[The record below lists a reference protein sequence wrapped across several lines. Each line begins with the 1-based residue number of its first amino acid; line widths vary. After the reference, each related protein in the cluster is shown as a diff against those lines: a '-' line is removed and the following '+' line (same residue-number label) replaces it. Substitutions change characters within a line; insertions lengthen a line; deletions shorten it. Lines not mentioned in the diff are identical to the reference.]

1 MEPNPILGEPIGV
14 VHVTINGQKVPANVY
29 ADRTCVMP
37 DGTIRKVKQEVVDA
51 LLAKKRAAEAPAQA
65 PVQQPAASQPYITRV
80 QSQPVIQPVQRV
92 QSAAPQPA
100 VQPTVQAPQ
109 TTMQY
114 GVPAQ
119 NVQNAQS
126 AGYQAPVAD
135 TVQQSSQPTT
145 SIPYIPDHNDLPDQK
160 TATRQTMV
168 AQELM
173 RQETAAEPP
182 KKRFGLGKG
191 KKEKPASSVHHAA
204 QAPVQAPA
212 EPAQPTQKK
221 NNKVIAAILAIV
233 IVGSVAG
240 YAFVPSIYDGMNG
253 VLTAVTGHQVGVP
266 PVSENSNRDDVVTP
280 QPTVNQPASGNTDT
294 ATKALGDIDMS
305 GDVTIEFYASVKTA
319 DGREY
324 NVPLS
329 TANLTDGTLT
339 ALLDSGGYPLTQNA
353 Q

>member
-1 MEPNPILGEPIGV
+1 MEANPILGEPIGV

-29 ADRTCVMP
+29 ADRTCIMP

-51 LLAKKRAAEAPAQA
+51 LLAKKRAAEIPAQTSAQQAPAA
-65 PVQQPAASQPYITRV
+65 QPFITRV
-80 QSQPVIQPVQRV
+80 QSQPVVQPVQP
-92 QSAAPQPA
+92 AAPQPA
-100 VQPTVQAPQ
+100 VQTPQ

-114 GVPAQ
+114 GVSAHGVSPAQ
-119 NVQNAQS
+119 AP
-126 AGYQAPVAD
+126 GYQVPV
-135 TVQQSSQPTT
+135 TGSVEQPSQATA
-145 SIPYIPDHNDLPDQK
+145 SVPYIPDPDNLPDQM
-160 TATRQTMV
+160 TATRQTMI

-212 EPAQPTQKK
+212 KPAQPTQKKK

-233 IVGSVAG
+233 IVGGVAG

-266 PVSENSNRDDVVTP
+266 PVSENSNSDDVVTP

>member
-1 MEPNPILGEPIGV
+1 MESNPILGEPIGV

-65 PVQQPAASQPYITRV
+65 PVQQPAASQPHITRV
-80 QSQPVIQPVQRV
+80 QSQPVIQP
-92 QSAAPQPA
+92 A
-100 VQPTVQAPQ
+100 VQPTVQAP
-109 TTMQY
+109 
-114 GVPAQ
+114 A
-119 NVQNAQS
+119 
-126 AGYQAPVAD
+126 
-135 TVQQSSQPTT
+135 
-145 SIPYIPDHNDLPDQK
+145 K
-160 TATRQTMV
+160 
-168 AQELM
+168 
-173 RQETAAEPP
+173 
-182 KKRFGLGKG
+182 
-191 KKEKPASSVHHAA
+191 
-204 QAPVQAPA
+204 
-212 EPAQPTQKK
+212 PAQPTQKKK

-233 IVGSVAG
+233 IVGGVAG

-266 PVSENSNRDDVVTP
+266 PVSENSNSDDVVTP

>member
-1 MEPNPILGEPIGV
+1 MESNPILGEPIGV

-65 PVQQPAASQPYITRV
+65 PVQQPAASQPHITRV
-80 QSQPVIQPVQRV
+80 QSQPVI
-92 QSAAPQPA
+92 QPA

-145 SIPYIPDHNDLPDQK
+145 SVPYIPDPDNLPDQM
-160 TATRQTMV
+160 TATRQTMI

-173 RQETAAEPP
+173 RQETAAELP
-182 KKRFGLGKG
+182 KKKFGLGKG

-212 EPAQPTQKK
+212 KPAQPTQKK
-221 NNKVIAAILAIV
+221 NNKVIAAILAVV
-233 IVGSVAG
+233 IVGGVAG
-240 YAFVPSIYDGMNG
+240 YAFVPPVYDGVNG

-266 PVSENSNRDDVVTP
+266 PVSENGDNDVITP
-280 QPTVNQPASGNTDT
+280 QPTVNQPASGSTDT
-294 ATKALGDIDMS
+294 TSNEVNKVLGDIDMS
-305 GDVTIEFYASVKTA
+305 GDVTIEFYANVKTA

-324 NVPLS
+324 KVPLS

>member
-1 MEPNPILGEPIGV
+1 MEPNSTLGEPIGV

-29 ADRTCVMP
+29 ADRTCIMP

-51 LLAKKRAAEAPAQA
+51 LLAKKRAAEIPAQTPAQQA
-65 PVQQPAASQPYITRV
+65 PVAQPFITRV
-80 QSQPVIQPVQRV
+80 QSQPVI
-92 QSAAPQPA
+92 QPA

-114 GVPAQ
+114 GVPTQ

-145 SIPYIPDHNDLPDQK
+145 SVPYIPDPDNLPDQM
-160 TATRQTMV
+160 TATRQTMI

-191 KKEKPASSVHHAA
+191 KKEKPASGVHHAA
-204 QAPVQAPA
+204 PAPTQATA
-212 EPAQPTQKK
+212 EPARPSQKK
-221 NNKVIAAILAIV
+221 KSSKVIAAILAVV
-233 IVGSVAG
+233 IVGGVAG
-240 YAFVPSIYDGMNG
+240 YAFVPPVYDGVNG

-266 PVSENSNRDDVVTP
+266 PVSENGDNDVITP
-280 QPTVNQPASGNTDT
+280 QPTVNQPASGSTDT
-294 ATKALGDIDMS
+294 TSNEVNKVLGDIDMS
-305 GDVTIEFYASVKTA
+305 GDVTIEFYANVKTA

-324 NVPLS
+324 KVPLS

>member
-1 MEPNPILGEPIGV
+1 MEPNSTLGEPIGV

-29 ADRTCVMP
+29 ADRTCIMP

-51 LLAKKRAAEAPAQA
+51 LLAKKRAAEIPAQTPAQQA
-65 PVQQPAASQPYITRV
+65 PVAQPFITRV
-80 QSQPVIQPVQRV
+80 QSQ
-92 QSAAPQPA
+92 
-100 VQPTVQAPQ
+100 Q

-114 GVPAQ
+114 GVSAHGVSPAQ
-119 NVQNAQS
+119 AP
-126 AGYQAPVAD
+126 GYQVPV
-135 TVQQSSQPTT
+135 TGSVEQPSQATA
-145 SIPYIPDHNDLPDQK
+145 SVPYIPDPNELPDQM

-173 RQETAAEPP
+173 QQEANEAA

-191 KKEKPASSVHHAA
+191 KKEKPASGVHHAA
-204 QAPVQAPA
+204 PAPTQATA
-212 EPAQPTQKK
+212 EPARPSQKK
-221 NNKVIAAILAIV
+221 KSSKVIAAILAVV
-233 IVGSVAG
+233 IVGGVAG
-240 YAFVPSIYDGMNG
+240 YAFVPSVYDGVNG

-266 PVSENSNRDDVVTP
+266 PVSENGDNDVITP
-280 QPTVNQPASGNTDT
+280 QPTVNQPASGSTDT
-294 ATKALGDIDMS
+294 TSNEVNKVLGDIDMS
-305 GDVTIEFYASVKTA
+305 GDVTIEFYANVKTA

-324 NVPLS
+324 KVPLS

>member
-1 MEPNPILGEPIGV
+1 MEPNSTLGEPIGV

-65 PVQQPAASQPYITRV
+65 PVQQPAATQPHITRV

-92 QSAAPQPA
+92 QQPAAPQPA
-100 VQPTVQAPQ
+100 AQPTVQAPQ

-119 NVQNAQS
+119 NAQP

-135 TVQQSSQPTT
+135 TVQQPSQPTT
-145 SIPYIPDHNDLPDQK
+145 SVPYIPDPNDLPDQM

-173 RQETAAEPP
+173 RQEAAAEPP

-191 KKEKPASSVHHAA
+191 KKEKPVNNVHRPA
-204 QAPVQAPA
+204 QAPTQTPA
-212 EPAQPTQKK
+212 EPAQPSQKKK
-221 NNKVIAAILAIV
+221 NNKVIAAILAVV
-233 IVGSVAG
+233 IVGGVAG
-240 YAFVPSIYDGMNG
+240 YAFVPSIYDGVNG

-266 PVSENSNRDDVVTP
+266 PVSENTNDDVVTP

>member
-1 MEPNPILGEPIGV
+1 MEANPILGEPIGV

-65 PVQQPAASQPYITRV
+65 PVQQPAASQPHITRV
-80 QSQPVIQPVQRV
+80 QSQPVI
-92 QSAAPQPA
+92 QPA

-145 SIPYIPDHNDLPDQK
+145 SVPYIPDPNELPDQM

-173 RQETAAEPP
+173 QQEANEAA

-191 KKEKPASSVHHAA
+191 KKEKPASGVHHAA
-204 QAPVQAPA
+204 PAPTQATA
-212 EPAQPTQKK
+212 EPARPSQKK
-221 NNKVIAAILAIV
+221 KSSKVIAAILAVV
-233 IVGSVAG
+233 IVGGVAG
-240 YAFVPSIYDGMNG
+240 YAFVPSVYDGVNG

-266 PVSENSNRDDVVTP
+266 PVSENSNSDDVVTP

-294 ATKALGDIDMS
+294 ATKALSNIDMS

-324 NVPLS
+324 KVPLS

-339 ALLDSGGYPLTQNA
+339 SLLDSGGYPLTQNA

>member
-1 MEPNPILGEPIGV
+1 MESNPILGEPIGV

-65 PVQQPAASQPYITRV
+65 PVQQPAASQPHITRV
-80 QSQPVIQPVQRV
+80 QSQPVI
-92 QSAAPQPA
+92 QPA

-114 GVPAQ
+114 GVPTQ

-145 SIPYIPDHNDLPDQK
+145 SVPYIPDPDNLPDQM
-160 TATRQTMV
+160 TATRQTMI

-173 RQETAAEPP
+173 RQETAAESP

-212 EPAQPTQKK
+212 KPAQPTQKKK

-233 IVGSVAG
+233 IVGGVAG

-266 PVSENSNRDDVVTP
+266 PVSENSNSDDVVTP

>member
-51 LLAKKRAAEAPAQA
+51 LLAKKRAADAPAQA
-65 PVQQPAASQPYITRV
+65 PVQQPAASQPHITRV
-80 QSQPVIQPVQRV
+80 QSQP
-92 QSAAPQPA
+92 A
-100 VQPTVQAPQ
+100 VQTPQ

-114 GVPAQ
+114 GASAHGVSPAQ
-119 NVQNAQS
+119 AP
-126 AGYQAPVAD
+126 GYQVPV
-135 TVQQSSQPTT
+135 TGSVEQPSQATA
-145 SIPYIPDHNDLPDQK
+145 SVPYIPDPNELPDQM

-173 RQETAAEPP
+173 QQEANEAA

-191 KKEKPASSVHHAA
+191 KKEKPASSVHHAV

-221 NNKVIAAILAIV
+221 KNNKVIAAILAIV
-233 IVGSVAG
+233 IVGGVAG

-253 VLTAVTGHQVGVP
+253 VLTVVTGHQVGVP
-266 PVSENSNRDDVVTP
+266 PVSENSNSDDVVTP

>member
-1 MEPNPILGEPIGV
+1 MEPNSTLGEPIGV

-29 ADRTCVMP
+29 ADRTCIMP

-51 LLAKKRAAEAPAQA
+51 LLAKKRAAEIPAQT
-65 PVQQPAASQPYITRV
+65 PVQQP
-80 QSQPVIQPVQRV
+80 
-92 QSAAPQPA
+92 AAPQPA
-100 VQPTVQAPQ
+100 VQTPQ

-114 GVPAQ
+114 GVSAHGVSPAQ
-119 NVQNAQS
+119 AP
-126 AGYQAPVAD
+126 GYQAPAAD
-135 TVQQSSQPTT
+135 IVQQPLQPTT
-145 SIPYIPDHNDLPDQK
+145 SASYIPDPNDLPDQM

-173 RQETAAEPP
+173 QQEANEAA

-191 KKEKPASSVHHAA
+191 KKEKPASGVHHAA
-204 QAPVQAPA
+204 PAPTQATA
-212 EPAQPTQKK
+212 EPARPSQKK
-221 NNKVIAAILAIV
+221 KSSKVIAAILAVV
-233 IVGSVAG
+233 IVGGVAG
-240 YAFVPSIYDGMNG
+240 YAFVPSVYDGVNG

-266 PVSENSNRDDVVTP
+266 PVSENGDNDVITP

>member
-1 MEPNPILGEPIGV
+1 MEPNSTLGEPIGV

-29 ADRTCVMP
+29 ADRTCIMP

-51 LLAKKRAAEAPAQA
+51 LLAKKRAAEIPAQTPAQQAPAA
-65 PVQQPAASQPYITRV
+65 QPFITRV
-80 QSQPVIQPVQRV
+80 QSQPVI
-92 QSAAPQPA
+92 QPA

-114 GVPAQ
+114 GVPTQ

-135 TVQQSSQPTT
+135 TVQQSSQPTA
-145 SIPYIPDHNDLPDQK
+145 SVPYIPDPNELPDQM

-173 RQETAAEPP
+173 QQEANEAA

-191 KKEKPASSVHHAA
+191 KNGVHHAA
-204 QAPVQAPA
+204 PAPTQATA
-212 EPAQPTQKK
+212 EPARPSQKK
-221 NNKVIAAILAIV
+221 KSSKVIAAILAVV
-233 IVGSVAG
+233 IVGGVAG
-240 YAFVPSIYDGMNG
+240 YAFVPSVYDGVNG

-266 PVSENSNRDDVVTP
+266 PVSENGDNDVITP
-280 QPTVNQPASGNTDT
+280 QPTVNQPASGSTDT
-294 ATKALGDIDMS
+294 TSNEVNKVLGDIDMS
-305 GDVTIEFYASVKTA
+305 GDVTIEFYANVKTA

-324 NVPLS
+324 KVPLS

-339 ALLDSGGYPLTQNA
+339 SLLDSGGYPLTQNA

>member
-65 PVQQPAASQPYITRV
+65 PVQQPAASQPHITRV
-80 QSQPVIQPVQRV
+80 QSQPVIQP
-92 QSAAPQPA
+92 A
-100 VQPTVQAPQ
+100 VQPTVQAP
-109 TTMQY
+109 
-114 GVPAQ
+114 A
-119 NVQNAQS
+119 
-126 AGYQAPVAD
+126 
-135 TVQQSSQPTT
+135 
-145 SIPYIPDHNDLPDQK
+145 K
-160 TATRQTMV
+160 
-168 AQELM
+168 
-173 RQETAAEPP
+173 
-182 KKRFGLGKG
+182 
-191 KKEKPASSVHHAA
+191 
-204 QAPVQAPA
+204 
-212 EPAQPTQKK
+212 PAQPTQKKK

-233 IVGSVAG
+233 IVGGVAG

-266 PVSENSNRDDVVTP
+266 PVSENSNSDDVVTP

>member
-1 MEPNPILGEPIGV
+1 MEPNSTLGEPIGV

-29 ADRTCVMP
+29 ADRTCIMP

-51 LLAKKRAAEAPAQA
+51 LLAKKRAAEIPAQTPAQQAPAA
-65 PVQQPAASQPYITRV
+65 QPFITRV
-80 QSQPVIQPVQRV
+80 QSQPVVQPVQPAV
-92 QSAAPQPA
+92 PQPA
-100 VQPTVQAPQ
+100 VQTPQ

-114 GVPAQ
+114 GASAHGVSPAQ
-119 NVQNAQS
+119 AP
-126 AGYQAPVAD
+126 GYQVPV
-135 TVQQSSQPTT
+135 TGSVEQPSQATA
-145 SIPYIPDHNDLPDQK
+145 SVPYIPDPNELPDQM

-173 RQETAAEPP
+173 QQEANEAA

-191 KKEKPASSVHHAA
+191 KKEKSASGVHHAA
-204 QAPVQAPA
+204 PAPTQATA
-212 EPAQPTQKK
+212 EPARPSQKK
-221 NNKVIAAILAIV
+221 KSSKVIAAILAVV
-233 IVGSVAG
+233 IVGGVAG
-240 YAFVPSIYDGMNG
+240 YAFVPSVYDGVNG

-266 PVSENSNRDDVVTP
+266 PVSENSNSDDVVTP

>member
-1 MEPNPILGEPIGV
+1 MEPNSTLGEPIGV

-29 ADRTCVMP
+29 ADRTCIMP

-51 LLAKKRAAEAPAQA
+51 LLAKKRAAEIPAQTPA
-65 PVQQPAASQPYITRV
+65 QQAV
-80 QSQPVIQPVQRV
+80 VQPVQP
-92 QSAAPQPA
+92 AAPQPA
-100 VQPTVQAPQ
+100 VQTPQ

-114 GVPAQ
+114 GVSAQGVSPAQ
-119 NVQNAQS
+119 AP
-126 AGYQAPVAD
+126 GYQVPV
-135 TVQQSSQPTT
+135 TGSVEQPSQATA
-145 SIPYIPDHNDLPDQK
+145 SVPYIPGPNELPDQM

-173 RQETAAEPP
+173 QQEANEAA

-191 KKEKPASSVHHAA
+191 KKEKPASGVHHAA
-204 QAPVQAPA
+204 PAPTQATA
-212 EPAQPTQKK
+212 EPARPSQKK
-221 NNKVIAAILAIV
+221 KSSKVIAAILAVV
-233 IVGSVAG
+233 IVGGVAG
-240 YAFVPSIYDGMNG
+240 YAFVPSVYDGVNG

-266 PVSENSNRDDVVTP
+266 PVSENGDNDVITP

-294 ATKALGDIDMS
+294 TSNEVNKVLGDIDMS
-305 GDVTIEFYASVKTA
+305 GDVTIEFYANVKTA

-324 NVPLS
+324 KVPLS

>member
-65 PVQQPAASQPYITRV
+65 PVQQPAASQPHITRV
-80 QSQPVIQPVQRV
+80 QSQPVIQP
-92 QSAAPQPA
+92 A
-100 VQPTVQAPQ
+100 VQPTVQAP
-109 TTMQY
+109 
-114 GVPAQ
+114 A
-119 NVQNAQS
+119 
-126 AGYQAPVAD
+126 
-135 TVQQSSQPTT
+135 
-145 SIPYIPDHNDLPDQK
+145 K
-160 TATRQTMV
+160 
-168 AQELM
+168 
-173 RQETAAEPP
+173 
-182 KKRFGLGKG
+182 
-191 KKEKPASSVHHAA
+191 
-204 QAPVQAPA
+204 
-212 EPAQPTQKK
+212 PAQPTQKK

-233 IVGSVAG
+233 IVGGVAG

-266 PVSENSNRDDVVTP
+266 PVSENSNSDDVVTP

>member
-65 PVQQPAASQPYITRV
+65 PVQQPAASQPHITRV
-80 QSQPVIQPVQRV
+80 QSQPVIR
-92 QSAAPQPA
+92 PA
-100 VQPTVQAPQ
+100 VQSTVQAP
-109 TTMQY
+109 
-114 GVPAQ
+114 A
-119 NVQNAQS
+119 
-126 AGYQAPVAD
+126 
-135 TVQQSSQPTT
+135 
-145 SIPYIPDHNDLPDQK
+145 K
-160 TATRQTMV
+160 
-168 AQELM
+168 
-173 RQETAAEPP
+173 
-182 KKRFGLGKG
+182 
-191 KKEKPASSVHHAA
+191 
-204 QAPVQAPA
+204 
-212 EPAQPTQKK
+212 PAQPTQKKK

-233 IVGSVAG
+233 IVGGVAG

-266 PVSENSNRDDVVTP
+266 PVSENSNSDDVVTP

-339 ALLDSGGYPLTQNA
+339 TLLDSGGYPLTQNA

>member
-1 MEPNPILGEPIGV
+1 MESNQILGEPLGV

-65 PVQQPAASQPYITRV
+65 PVQQPAASQPHITRV
-80 QSQPVIQPVQRV
+80 QSQPVI
-92 QSAAPQPA
+92 QPA

-114 GVPAQ
+114 GVPTQ

-145 SIPYIPDHNDLPDQK
+145 SVPYIPDPDNLPDQM

-173 RQETAAEPP
+173 QQEANEAA

-191 KKEKPASSVHHAA
+191 KKEKPASGVHHAA
-204 QAPVQAPA
+204 PAPTQATA
-212 EPAQPTQKK
+212 EPARPSQKK
-221 NNKVIAAILAIV
+221 KSSKVIAAILAVV
-233 IVGSVAG
+233 IVGGVAG
-240 YAFVPSIYDGMNG
+240 YAFVPSVYDGVNG

-266 PVSENSNRDDVVTP
+266 PVSENGDNDVITP
-280 QPTVNQPASGNTDT
+280 QPTVNQPASGSTDT
-294 ATKALGDIDMS
+294 TSNEVNKVLGDIDMS
-305 GDVTIEFYASVKTA
+305 GDVTIEFYANVKTA

-324 NVPLS
+324 KVPLS

>member
-1 MEPNPILGEPIGV
+1 MEPNSTLGEPIGV

-29 ADRTCVMP
+29 ADRTCIMP

-51 LLAKKRAAEAPAQA
+51 LLAKKRAAEIPAQTPAQQA
-65 PVQQPAASQPYITRV
+65 PVAQPFITRV
-80 QSQPVIQPVQRV
+80 QSQP
-92 QSAAPQPA
+92 A
-100 VQPTVQAPQ
+100 VQTPQ

-114 GVPAQ
+114 GVSAHGVSPAQ
-119 NVQNAQS
+119 AP
-126 AGYQAPVAD
+126 GYQVPV
-135 TVQQSSQPTT
+135 TGSVEQPSQATA
-145 SIPYIPDHNDLPDQK
+145 SVPYIPDPNEFPDQM

-173 RQETAAEPP
+173 QQEANEAA

-191 KKEKPASSVHHAA
+191 KKEKPASSVHHAV

-212 EPAQPTQKK
+212 KPAQPTQKKKK

-233 IVGSVAG
+233 IVGGVAG

-266 PVSENSNRDDVVTP
+266 PVSENSNSDDVVTP